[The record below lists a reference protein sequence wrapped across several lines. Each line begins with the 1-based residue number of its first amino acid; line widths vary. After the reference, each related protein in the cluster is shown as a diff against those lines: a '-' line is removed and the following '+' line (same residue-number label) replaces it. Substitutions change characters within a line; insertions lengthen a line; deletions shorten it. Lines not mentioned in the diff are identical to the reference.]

1 MVEICHPKNLHMTR
15 TTSLLA
21 IFLSALLPLISFAQS
36 RHGSISGTVLTS
48 DGQPAEGVSIQLV
61 KTSWGSITD
70 EKGNFRIQGVRAGTY
85 TIKVSAVGTGAEEQP
100 VTVTTGETLH
110 LHFQLKVNANELEEV
125 TVSSHRLNRE
135 NSIAA
140 KIPLRYLEN
149 PQVYSSV
156 GMELMKQQNITNF
169 DDAIRNVP
177 NMSRT
182 WESTGR
188 TGDGGAYF
196 SLRGFEAQ
204 SALTN
209 GLPTRT
215 SGNLD
220 PANIEEIQVLKG
232 PSGTLFGGSF
242 YSYGGLI
249 NTITK
254 KPYFHTG
261 GEFTYQFGSFGLNRF
276 SIDVNTP
283 LSKTEKIALRVN
295 AAYHSENSFQDAG
308 YKKSFFLAPSLAY
321 QVNDRLSFQFM
332 AEFLEEER
340 AVAPV
345 FFNSD
350 RFSPLDFKN
359 ISELDLNPK
368 LSFTSND
375 LTIKNPRAN
384 FQAQMMYKLSS
395 AWTSQTA
402 VSRNTVRSN
411 GIYSYIWDDVAGD
424 NWFGQWFTNAN
435 SQTVSTDIQ
444 QNFTGDFHLG
454 RFRNRMVVGLDYFNT
469 SVVDNGSGWAWARNV
484 TPQGDVN
491 YIEPYTGEA
500 SSPVYLTRAA
510 IDNLLASQEPG
521 HSNVGNNNYA
531 AYISDVFNITD
542 NLMVMASLRLDYFD
556 SKGEKSTAEDDYN
569 QWALSPKFG
578 LVYQVVPDRVSL
590 FGNYMNAFINV
601 NPRIAADADGSNPHV
616 KSFKPEQA
624 NQWEAG
630 AKLNLLQEK
639 LEATLSY
646 YDIKVSNRVTPMA
659 NNPNDYTQGGKVG
672 SKGIEFELRAYPA
685 KGLSMTAGFS
695 NGKTQV
701 ISGNG
706 SDFYAEK
713 GRVIGGQGPGTLAN
727 LWVHYSI
734 PSGKAK
740 GLGFGIG
747 GNYADRYLVID
758 NSNTGQFFLPSYTLL
773 NAAISYTTRHFRF
786 GLNGNNLSNKQY
798 YIGYWSTNP
807 QKKFNAVASIAYKF

>member
-1 MVEICHPKNLHMTR
+1 MYMTK
-15 TTSLLA
+15 TLSILVLLA
-21 IFLSALLPLISFAQS
+21 AVFLPFKPMAQI
-36 RHGSISGTVLTS
+36 RHGSVSGAVITS
-48 DGQPAEGVSIQLV
+48 DGQPAEGVSVQLV

-70 EKGNFRIQGVRAGTY
+70 EKGNFRIQGIRPGVY
-85 TIKVSAVGTGAEEQP
+85 TIKVSAVGTSAEEQSI
-100 VTVTTGETLH
+100 TVTAGEMLR
-110 LHFQLKVNANELEEV
+110 LQFQLKVNANELEEV

-135 NSIAA
+135 NTVVA
-140 KIPLRYLEN
+140 KMPLRNLEN

-156 GMELMKQQNITNF
+156 GTELMKQQNITSF

-188 TGDGGAYF
+188 PGDGGAYF

-204 SALTN
+204 SSLTN

-276 SIDVNTP
+276 AIDVNTP

-350 RFSPLDFKN
+350 RWSPLDFKN
-359 ISELDLNPK
+359 IAELNLNPK

-375 LTIKNPRAN
+375 LTIKNPRLN
-384 FQAQMMYKLSS
+384 FQAQMQYKLSS
-395 AWTSQTA
+395 SWTSQTA
-402 VSRNTVRSN
+402 VSRNAVRSN

-424 NWFGQWFTNAN
+424 NWFGQWFTNVN
-435 SQTVSTDIQ
+435 NHTVSTDIQ
-444 QNFTGDFHLG
+444 QNFIGDFHLG
-454 RFRNRMVVGLDYFNT
+454 RFRNRMVVGIDYFNT
-469 SVVDNGSGWAWARNV
+469 SIVDGGSGWAWGRNV

-491 YIEPYTGEA
+491 YIDPATGDEA
-500 SSPVYLTRAA
+500 TPVYLTRAA
-510 IDNLLASQEPG
+510 VDQLLAPLEPA
-521 HSNVGNNNYA
+521 HSNVSNNNYA
-531 AYISDVFNITD
+531 AYLSDVLNITD
-542 NLMVMASLRLDYFD
+542 NIMVMASLRVDHFD
-556 SKGEKSTAEDDYN
+556 SKGERSTSDDDYN

-578 LVYQVVPDRVSL
+578 LVYQVIPDRVSL

-601 NPRIAADADGSNPHV
+601 APQMAADVNGSNPHI
-616 KSFKPEQA
+616 KSFRPEQA

-639 LEATLSY
+639 LLATLSY
-646 YDIKVSNRVTPMA
+646 YDIKVSDRVMPMA
-659 NNPNDYTQGGKVG
+659 GNPNDYTQGGKVG
-672 SKGIEFELRAYPA
+672 SKGFEFDLHAYPA
-685 KGLSMTAGFS
+685 KGLSMIAGFS
-695 NGKTQV
+695 TGKTQV

-706 SDFYAEK
+706 TDFYAEK
-713 GRVIGGQGPGTLAN
+713 DRVIGGQGPATLAN
-727 LWVHYSI
+727 LWVNYVI
-734 PSGKAK
+734 PAGKAK

-758 NSNTGQFFLPSYTLL
+758 NSQTGQFFLPAYTLL
-773 NAAISYTTRHFRF
+773 NAAVSYNTQRFRF
-786 GLNGNNLSNKQY
+786 GLNGNNLLNKQY
-798 YIGYWSTNP
+798 YIGYWSVNP
-807 QKKFNAVASIAYKF
+807 QKKFNAIASIAYKF